1 MAARLRRPAKW
12 KASSQQSSTEQ
23 LQQLWHFAH
32 GVEQHLDQWLTDL
45 RRVGKAEG
53 WWHEEYFTDLLQR
66 TFPRFL
72 RYSVILTI
80 YGITEG
86 TLTEICSFVQARRK
100 IPFSFHETRGSG
112 LTQRAKYI
120 SRSLGEQFTVPER
133 LHHLATVR
141 HCIAH
146 ASGDLLD
153 WSHRP
158 QVEKAA
164 QELGLQIVP
173 DRIAV
178 PSEACAPLAQAALDW
193 LNGIVAAVDPT
204 LWSVR

>member
-1 MAARLRRPAKW
+1 MARRILHRSPPADIP
-12 KASSQQSSTEQ
+12 EVPPVFGYP
-23 LQQLWHFAH
+23 H
-32 GVEQHLDQWLTDL
+32 DL
-45 RRVGKAEG
+45 RHHGG
-53 WWHEEYFTDLLQR
+53 DTDRDMQ
-66 TFPRFL
+66 L
-72 RYSVILTI
+72 RP
-80 YGITEG
+80 G
-86 TLTEICSFVQARRK
+86 RRK

>member
-1 MAARLRRPAKW
+1 
-12 KASSQQSSTEQ
+12 
-23 LQQLWHFAH
+23 
-32 GVEQHLDQWLTDL
+32 
-45 RRVGKAEG
+45 
-53 WWHEEYFTDLLQR
+53 
-66 TFPRFL
+66 
-72 RYSVILTI
+72 
-80 YGITEG
+80 
-86 TLTEICSFVQARRK
+86 
-100 IPFSFHETRGSG
+100 
-112 LTQRAKYI
+112 
-120 SRSLGEQFTVPER
+120 VPER

-158 QVEKAA
+158 

>member
-32 GVEQHLDQWLTDL
+32 GVEQHLDQRLTDL
-45 RRVGKAEG
+45 RRVAKAES

-86 TLTEICSFVQARRK
+86 TLTEICSFVQAVGRFR
-100 IPFSFHETRGSG
+100 FHSMRHVGPGSLSERSTSLG
-112 LTQRAKYI
+112 RSVSSSRCLNAYII
-120 SRSLGEQFTVPER
+120 SRP
-133 LHHLATVR
+133 
-141 HCIAH
+141 
-146 ASGDLLD
+146 
-153 WSHRP
+153 
-158 QVEKAA
+158 
-164 QELGLQIVP
+164 
-173 DRIAV
+173 
-178 PSEACAPLAQAALDW
+178 
-193 LNGIVAAVDPT
+193 
-204 LWSVR
+204 